1 MAGYME
7 QQATCRRLVSMFR
20 ARAQRESTP
29 FTRLCP
35 PHEKLSKSAL
45 VRRWRVLVSP
55 FFHHPSTL
63 PLRRLLYSALAV
75 AEKRCGDAMRGPR
88 SITQVRDHC
97 FWPVASRHEQGA
109 ALNHP
114 SQPRWR
120 GADARC
126 PIRWPGVEG
135 PETPRAVGAG

>member
-45 VRRWRVLVSP
+45 VRRWGVLVSP

-63 PLRRLLYSALAV
+63 PLRRLRYSTLAV
-75 AEKRCGDAMRGPR
+75 AEKRCGDAVRGHR
-88 SITQVRDHC
+88 SITQVRGSL
-97 FWPVASRHEQGA
+97 FLAGRQPSRAKGA
-109 ALNHP
+109 ALNYP
-114 SQPRWR
+114 SQPH
-120 GADARC
+120 G
-126 PIRWPGVEG
+126 
-135 PETPRAVGAG
+135 RALMGSQEDYP